1 MVAPSDRVA
10 ACADIPLS
18 CGAPSA
24 HASLGLHL
32 ATRTSPISPA
42 IAYRDHDDVLEA
54 HARGV
59 LGLADTVR
67 VDGWTTTAGRFLVAA
82 CLPPAFR
89 DRADAPWDAQRGVA
103 VLAQITRELHV
114 ELAARSVAALEQLGR
129 YVADRSGFSLTI
141 DDFAAPR
148 ELDEILAAVAARTSE
163 ANQDYEDGMCTD
175 GERVNRISSIWRQA
189 ADAVRI
195 DARKQAPD
203 LDPLAACAASAP
215 GTPSPEELRSFR
227 GVREPPR
234 DITPGQTGTFAG
246 GFGCHEYFLSCAEAR
261 AATTRTRARVDQAEL
276 LLRDLLA
283 VLGDV
288 EIIANDCGTP
298 RGMPVRALE
307 LPGGPASLAAI
318 LEGRVTAAPVAT
330 VTGEPLAT
338 ANQLITPALARRIA
352 AAQLPSVQLRDVR
365 TCDATGGVCARCFG
379 LAPEDAIWPTVG
391 DDVGARA
398 AEAIT
403 AAAVALP
410 TTSPFFI
417 C

>member
-1 MVAPSDRVA
+1 M
-10 ACADIPLS
+10 PLS
-18 CGAPSA
+18 CGAPSP

-42 IAYRDHDDVLEA
+42 IAYRDLDHVLEA
-54 HARGV
+54 HARGA
-59 LGLADTVR
+59 LALADTIR
-67 VDGWTTTAGRFLVAA
+67 VDGWTTTAGRYLVAA

-89 DRADAPWDAQRGVA
+89 DHADAPWDAQRGVA

-114 ELAARSVAALEQLGR
+114 ELAARSVTALEQLGR
-129 YVADRSGFSLTI
+129 YVADRSGFSLCL

-148 ELDEILAAVAARTSE
+148 ELDEILAAVSARTAE
-163 ANQDYEDGMCTD
+163 ANQDYEDGMYTD
-175 GERVNRISSIWRQA
+175 GERVNRVNNSWRQA

-227 GVREPPR
+227 GVRDLR
-234 DITPGQTGTFAG
+234 HDVVPGQTGTLAG
-246 GFGCHEYFLSCAEAR
+246 GFGCHEYCLSCAEAR
-261 AATTRTRARVDQAEL
+261 AATTQTRARLDQADL
-276 LLRDLLA
+276 LLRDLFA

-288 EIIANDCGTP
+288 DIVANDCSTS
-298 RGMPVRALE
+298 RGMSVRALD

-318 LEGRVTAAPVAT
+318 LEGRVTAAAVAT
-330 VTGEPLAT
+330 VAGELLAT

-352 AAQLPSVQLRDVR
+352 DAQLPSVQLRDVR

-379 LAPEDAIWPTVG
+379 LAPEDATWPTVG

-398 AEAIT
+398 AEAI
-403 AAAVALP
+403 AAAAIALP
-410 TTSPFFI
+410 ATSPFFL

>member
-1 MVAPSDRVA
+1 MVDPSDLA
-10 ACADIPLS
+10 AVCADLPLS
-18 CGAPSA
+18 CGAPSP

-32 ATRTSPISPA
+32 ATRTSPSLPA
-42 IAYRDHDDVLEA
+42 IAYRDRDHVLEA
-54 HARGV
+54 HARGA
-59 LGLADTVR
+59 LALTGTIR
-67 VDGWTTTAGRFLVAA
+67 VDGWTTTVGRYLVAA

-89 DRADAPWDAQRGVA
+89 DRADAAWDAQRGLA
-103 VLAQITRELHV
+103 VFAQITRELHV

-129 YVADRSGFSLTI
+129 YVADRSGFSLCLG
-141 DDFAAPR
+141 DFAAPR
-148 ELDEILAAVAARTSE
+148 ELDEILAAVAARTAE
-163 ANQDYEDGMCTD
+163 ANQDYQDGTCTD
-175 GERVNRISSIWRQA
+175 GERVNRINSSWRQA
-189 ADAVRI
+189 ADAIRV

-215 GTPSPEELRSFR
+215 GAPSPEELRSFR
-227 GVREPPR
+227 GVRDLPH
-234 DITPGQTGTFAG
+234 DTVPGQTGTLAG

-261 AATTRTRARVDQAEL
+261 ARTTQIDARVDQAAL

-283 VLGDV
+283 VLGDIDIV
-288 EIIANDCGTP
+288 AHDCGTA
-298 RGMPVRALE
+298 RGMQVRALD

-318 LEGRVTAAPVAT
+318 LEGRVTAAPIAT

-352 AAQLPSVQLRDVR
+352 AAQLPSVPLRDVR

-379 LAPEDAIWPTVG
+379 LAPEDATWPAVG

-398 AEAIT
+398 AEAIAT
-403 AAAVALP
+403 AAVALP